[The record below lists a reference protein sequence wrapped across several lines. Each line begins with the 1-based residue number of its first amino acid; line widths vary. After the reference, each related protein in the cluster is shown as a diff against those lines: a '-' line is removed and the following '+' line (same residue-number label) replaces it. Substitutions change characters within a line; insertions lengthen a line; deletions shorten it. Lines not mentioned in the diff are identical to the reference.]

1 MEGPK
6 QVLSIKVSPSL
17 YQRLKK
23 EIGTGKVSRFIE
35 KTVSEKLDEQAGKAT
50 QEQKEFERKLITDYQ
65 REWNQAPDKEDE
77 MWEEAGVEDLTNE

>member
-50 QEQKEFERKLITDYQ
+50 QEQKEFEEFKKWKESRKASDSPVLAVCFKYS
-65 REWNQAPDKEDE
+65 
-77 MWEEAGVEDLTNE
+77 GL